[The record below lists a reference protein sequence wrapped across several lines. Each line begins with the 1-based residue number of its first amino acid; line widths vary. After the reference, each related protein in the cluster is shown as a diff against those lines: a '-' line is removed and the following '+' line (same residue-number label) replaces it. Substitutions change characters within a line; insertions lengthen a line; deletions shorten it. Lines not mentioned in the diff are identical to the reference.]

1 LPGPRKPVARDLVL
15 PGDQIGKQGLL
26 RYVVAFP
33 DIKAD
38 KGKTSKKQTSEN
50 KNRAYYK
57 GKIKMKNPQST

>member
-1 LPGPRKPVARDLVL
+1 VL